1 MKHGCSWLDY
11 LRRGLTKSPAEAHIP
26 GRPSQSGISRNLKNL
41 YPFVARHWRKGFVG
55 SLLIFAASLLSFPQP
70 LIARF
75 LIDKVILGRQLTQ
88 LATALILLTTIVLA
102 EKLLSLFQ
110 EFYLARFEQTVILD
124 IQQELFGHCLSLPK
138 PFFDGQETGYLMSRI
153 STDVQGLRWL
163 FSDTVVQMLAN
174 CCRLAGGIVLLLY
187 LEWRIALGVLIIVP
201 AIILSLSYFTNK
213 LHILSHHSM
222 EQQAHLAT
230 QLQESLASISL
241 IKAFSSEERTQQR
254 LGSRLKSILHLSLE
268 LTAIN
273 AAANFVLGIL
283 PGVARAFVL
292 ALGAYWVVNDRWT
305 LGSLLAF
312 QVCLGYVFGPAQ
324 FLATANLQLQNA
336 RAALERVSSMFDIIP
351 EENCGKGEILS
362 KLSGDIEFQNVSF
375 LYNGRETVLDNF
387 SFHAKPGQHFAI
399 VGPSGVGKS
408 TLLSLILQFYRPTAG
423 RIFFDGRAATEYEV
437 HSLRRRLGYVAQST
451 LLLSGSIKENLR
463 YGNPE
468 ASEEELIA
476 AARAAGIF
484 EFIKT
489 LPEGLETQT
498 GENGIA
504 LSEGQK
510 QRLSIARALVCNPD
524 ILILDE
530 PTSSLDRLNE
540 QSIFYALPDYVCNKT
555 LFIVTHR
562 LSTIRECDSIL
573 LLNENRIVTVGT
585 HESLQESS
593 DYYQSLIAD
602 NEATPACRL
611 RIARGR

>member
-55 SLLIFAASLLSFPQP
+55 GLLIFAASLLSFPQP

>member
-540 QSIFYALPDYVCNKT
+540 QSIFYALPEYVRNKT